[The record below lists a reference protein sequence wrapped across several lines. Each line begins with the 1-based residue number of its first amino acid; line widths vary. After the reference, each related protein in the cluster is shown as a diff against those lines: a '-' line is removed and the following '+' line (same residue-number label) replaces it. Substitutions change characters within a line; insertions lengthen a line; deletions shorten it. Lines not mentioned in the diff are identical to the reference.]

1 MKKHLFVFICLV
13 FFANSSLAQYAYPAY
28 NTESLMSRMA
38 QNDPY
43 LYWRYQKASRLAGFG
58 LGLVIGGAACTVIG
72 IATGEQTT
80 TQNGSQTTVEV
91 TGTGGAIASAGII
104 CALVGTPLMIT
115 GFVKRGNVKRMY
127 LREYGDMAWKPSPSP
142 SPSCLP
148 HLKINSSFQHVGLA
162 YVF

>member
-1 MKKHLFVFICLV
+1 MKKHLFVFICFL
-13 FFANSSLAQYAYPAY
+13 FIANNSSAQYAYPAY
-28 NTESLMSRMA
+28 NTANLMSRMA

-58 LGLVIGGAACTVIG
+58 LGLVIGGTACMVIG
-72 IATGEQTT
+72 AATGEQNEIKSGNT
-80 TQNGSQTTVEV
+80 TTVEV
-91 TGTGGAIASAGII
+91 TGTGAAIAGAGLI
-104 CALVGTPLMIT
+104 CAIVGTPLMIT
-115 GFVKRGNVKRMY
+115 GYVKRGNVKRMY
-127 LREYGDMAWKPSPSP
+127 LREYGDMAFKPSP

>member
-1 MKKHLFVFICLV
+1 MKKYLLVFICLV
-13 FFANSSLAQYAYPAY
+13 FVANNGLAQYAYPAY
-28 NTESLMSRMA
+28 NSANLMTRME

-58 LGLVIGGAACTVIG
+58 LGLLAGGAACSVIG
-72 IATGEQTT
+72 FATSEKNKTTNNGTT
-80 TQNGSQTTVEV
+80 TIEF
-91 TGTGGAIASAGII
+91 TGAGGNVAAWGVL
-104 CALVGTPLMIT
+104 CMFVGTPLMIT

-127 LREYGDMAWKPSPSP
+127 LREYGDMACKPSP

-148 HLKINSSFQHVGLA
+148 HLKISSSSQHVGLA